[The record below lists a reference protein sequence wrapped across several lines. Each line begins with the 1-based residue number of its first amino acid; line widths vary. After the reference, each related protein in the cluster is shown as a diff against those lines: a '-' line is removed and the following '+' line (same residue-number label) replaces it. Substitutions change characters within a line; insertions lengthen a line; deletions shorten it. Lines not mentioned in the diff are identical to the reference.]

1 MNLFDELGSSVGNE
15 SEEVK
20 FDSLNA
26 VETADA
32 VTDAGDASAKKSSKK
47 DPLADQVAKE
57 LAKELV
63 ANDELRALF
72 KSRVNDLFVT
82 NTLAFSDKGGQILAG
97 YDEAKKNAKKNKAT
111 RKLEIVSEIVGY
123 NVKNQ
128 GEQPIECDSQ
138 VWHQNEAGKFVAE
151 PTKLVINPGEEK
163 SITKRDMLMIT
174 SQPEFSGEF
183 ANGVMTTKLKTSE
196 MAKYAGSEG
205 GFDFIASK
213 YFIRFTDGG
222 VSVHDDAVKIN
233 ISHQEEKNGNTVWVV
248 NDEYKAQFGFL
259 ENEPEAKEKATK
271 SAAPKEKKA
280 NKIKLETRNVN
291 AAFLAKA
298 LKSAQ
303 ENSVQAQ

>member
-97 YDEAKKNAKKNKAT
+97 YDEAKKNAKNKAT
-111 RKLEIVSEIVGY
+111 RKLEIVPEI
-123 NVKNQ
+123 
-128 GEQPIECDSQ
+128 
-138 VWHQNEAGKFVAE
+138 EAGKFVAE

>member
-1 MNLFDELGSSVGNE
+1 MNLFDELGSSVGND

-26 VETADA
+26 VETADV

-97 YDEAKKNAKKNKAT
+97 YDEAKKNAKNKAT
-111 RKLEIVSEIVGY
+111 RKLEIVPEIVGY